1 MHKLKTKML
10 YIELVTPEKKIFSGE
25 VQSVWFPGSLSPF
38 QVLPNH
44 APIVSSLDAGILKF
58 LDGQNKIVKYAITG
72 GFVDLHNNKASIMLE
87 KAVSSDELKLDE
99 AKLLLE
105 KAKAAI
111 SGAKQ
116 SEDKIK
122 AQKELDFAKACL
134 SILQEDN

>member
-1 MHKLKTKML
+1 ML

-44 APIVSSLDAGILKF
+44 APIVSSLEPGILKF
-58 LDGQNKIVKYAITG
+58 LDGQNKIIKYAITG

-87 KAVSSDELKLDE
+87 KAVSRDELKLDE
-99 AKLLLE
+99 TKLKLE
-105 KAKAAI
+105 KAKDAL
-111 SGAKQ
+111 SSAKQ
-116 SEDKIK
+116 IDGKTK

-134 SILQEDN
+134 SILQEEN